1 MRLTDAAQSHGRYW
15 QRRRQRE
22 GQEHSAVT
30 RRHGR
35 DGRQRRAMGLRLVRG
50 RCTRR
55 WRVGEVDGVPGLGI
69 GLGVRGSYPSPGP
82 QPYP

>member
-1 MRLTDAAQSHGRYW
+1 MRLTHAAQRHGRYW

-22 GQEHSAVT
+22 GQERSAIT

-50 RCTRR
+50 RWR

-69 GLGVRGSYPSPGP
+69 GLGVRGS
-82 QPYP
+82 